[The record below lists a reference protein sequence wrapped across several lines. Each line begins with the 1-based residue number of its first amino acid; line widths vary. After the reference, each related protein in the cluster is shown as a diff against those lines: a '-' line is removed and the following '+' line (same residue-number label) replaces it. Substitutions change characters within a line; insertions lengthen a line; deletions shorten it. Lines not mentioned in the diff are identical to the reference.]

1 MKKVDVIVDLQY
13 GSTGKGLLAGY
24 LSESGKYDTVVSANM
39 PNAGHTTVLADGRSW
54 VNKAMP
60 NGVMVSSRIMMG
72 PGSVF
77 NPAQLAKEVKH
88 LESMGLLDG
97 KSIIIHEA
105 AGILKPEHA
114 EAERNNLSRISST
127 MQGSAEALISKIRRE
142 QGAIARDNSIVIY
155 DALDEVGADTADVMV
170 VNQQEW
176 LAHLSQSDRIL
187 VEGSQGYSLG
197 ISSGFYPYCTS
208 RECTA
213 SRVLADCN
221 IPAKWL
227 DKVYGVARVHPIRVG
242 NTADGYS
249 GDIYDDQKELSWE
262 ELGLDPEYTTVTKRV
277 RRVFSFSHKQFYEA
291 VLANECDEVFL
302 NFANYDTKAAL
313 GIIKRSEE
321 YFDRKLITMV
331 GLGAR
336 NDQIRPV
343 RPFVEAVSE
352 QLDEQEEKA
361 RQ

>member
-1 MKKVDVIVDLQY
+1 MDRKVDVIIDLQF
-13 GSTGKGLLAGY
+13 GSTGKGLLAGH
-24 LSESGKYDTVVSANM
+24 LSESGKYDVVVSANM
-39 PNAGHTTVLADGRSW
+39 PNAGHTTVLADGRQW

-60 NGVMVSSRIMMG
+60 NGVLVSGKIMMG

-77 NPAQLAKEVKH
+77 SPAQLAKEVKH
-88 LESMGLLDG
+88 LESLGLLEG
-97 KSIIIHEA
+97 KQILIHEA

-114 EAERNNLSRISST
+114 EAERNSLSRISST

-142 QGAIARDNSIVIY
+142 EGAIAKHNVGYIF
-155 DALDEVGADTADVMV
+155 DALDEAGVDVTDVIV
-170 VNQQEW
+170 VNQAQW
-176 LAHLSQSDRIL
+176 LATLSQATRIL

-249 GDIYDDQKELSWE
+249 GDIYDDQKELSWG
-262 ELGLDPEYTTVTKRV
+262 ELDLPPEYTTVTKRV
-277 RRVFSFSHKQFYEA
+277 RRVFTFSHKQFYEA
-291 VLANECDEVFL
+291 VLANGVDEVFL
-302 NFANYDTKAAL
+302 NFANYDVVAAH
-313 GIIKRSEE
+313 GIVERSVE
-321 YFDRKLITMV
+321 YFGERKITMI

-336 NDQIRPV
+336 NDQIISVDDFMNNPL
-343 RPFVEAVSE
+343 PTKHA
-352 QLDEQEEKA
+352 
-361 RQ
+361 